1 MLPIINC
8 LKRLYWWLGND
19 KHIIISYVDGST
31 SFFLASDDAELDSF
45 MDFVIEHN
53 YEAIAIMIGSD
64 EVLINF
70 MNVTK
75 IEIIEP
81 FWS

>member
-1 MLPIINC
+1 MQSIINY

-19 KHIIISYVDGST
+19 KHIIISFTDNST
-31 SFFLASDDAELDSF
+31 SFFLASDDTELEAL
-45 MDFVIEHN
+45 MDFVLEHN
-53 YEAIAIMIGSD
+53 WEAIAVMIGGD

-75 IEIIEP
+75 IEIIE
-81 FWS
+81 

>member
-1 MLPIINC
+1 MISIINY
-8 LKRLYWWLGND
+8 LKRLYWWIGND
-19 KHIIISYVDGST
+19 KHIIISFIDGST

-75 IEIIEP
+75 IEIIE
-81 FWS
+81 

>member
-1 MLPIINC
+1 MQVIINYI
-8 LKRLYWWLGND
+8 KRLYWWLGND
-19 KHIIISYVDGST
+19 KHIIISFADGST
-31 SFFLASDDAELDSF
+31 SFFLTDDDSELESF
-45 MDFVIEHN
+45 MDFVLEHN
-53 YEAIAIMIGSD
+53 YEAIAIMIGND

>member
-1 MLPIINC
+1 MQTIVNY

-19 KHIIISYVDGST
+19 KHIIISFIDGST
-31 SFFLASDDAELDSF
+31 SFFLSSDDAELEAF
-45 MDFVIEHN
+45 MDFVLEHN
-53 YEAIAIMIGSD
+53 YEAIAIMIGSE

-75 IEIIEP
+75 IEIVEA
-81 FWS
+81 